1 MKSYIAAIGTANPG
15 IPVSQ
20 ERAADFMI
28 TALNIEGTR
37 SGRLRKLYQSTGIR
51 ERYSVLEDFQRSRGE
66 FEFFSNASEMEP
78 MPGVSRRME
87 VFRSAGLKLAL
98 SAVEDCLHRSE
109 LTDRRA
115 ITHLITVSC
124 TGMSAPGLDIELVD
138 ALHLAPGVH
147 RTAINFMGCYAAF
160 NAIKVADACCK
171 ADPTARVLVVC
182 VELCTLHFQKHRSID
197 QIFANALFADGAAAM
212 LVQSQPGQG
221 FALSPVAFHCDLI
234 RAGKE
239 EMAWSITEAGFEMVL
254 TAYVPKL
261 IRLGIGEMA
270 TRLLAQLGL
279 ALAEI
284 DYFAIHPGGRKIL
297 EVCEEVLGISQED
310 NRFSYRVLQAYGNM
324 SSPTVLFVLNEILGQ
339 LNSGDCGKKILSFA
353 FGPGLTLES
362 MLLEIDHV

>member
-15 IPVSQ
+15 RPGSQ
-20 ERAADFMI
+20 EKAADFMI
-28 TALNIEGTR
+28 SALNMEGAR
-37 SGRLRKLYQSTGIR
+37 GDRLRKLYQSTGIQ
-51 ERYSVLEDFQRSRGE
+51 ERYSVIEDFHRTRGE
-66 FEFFSNASEMEP
+66 FEFFPNTDGMEP

-98 SAVEDCLHRSE
+98 IAAENCLRHSN
-109 LTDRRA
+109 LTDRHA

-138 ALHLAPGVH
+138 TLQLAPGVH

-171 ADPTARVLVVC
+171 ANPTARVLVVC
-182 VELCTLHFQKHRSID
+182 VELCTIHFQKHRSLD
-197 QIFANALFADGAAAM
+197 QIFANALFGDGAAAI
-212 LVQSQPGQG
+212 LVQAEPGPG
-221 FALSPVAFHCDLI
+221 FALAPIAFHCDLI

-239 EMAWSITEAGFEMVL
+239 EMAWSITEAGFEMIL

-270 TRLLAQLGL
+270 IRLLAQLGL

-297 EVCEEVLGISQED
+297 EACEEALGISRED
-310 NRFSYRVLQAYGNM
+310 NRFSYRVLEAYGNM

-339 LNSGDCGKKILSFA
+339 LTGRDAGGKILSFA

-362 MLLEIDHV
+362 MLLEIHHV